1 MIKPIRADYALSLEE
16 LIKDPQLPT
25 TVNSAV
31 AVLRNGEVAYY
42 CIPPEIYENLL
53 RDNAETLIDFDALD
67 LVALIALGEEELIE
81 CAQRV
86 WKLDPSKYAE
96 WYAAIHR
103 DFTTLK
109 MHTAGRN
116 KYDQLYGS
124 DHPLTKSYTSLIDL
138 ATGLLKVTIRSANYA
153 HLIPT
158 EKSKRK

>member
-31 AVLRNGEVAYY
+31 AVLCNGEVAYY
-42 CIPPEIYENLL
+42 CIPPETYEKLL
-53 RDNAETLIDFDALD
+53 KDNSETLIDFDSYD
-67 LVALIALGEEELIE
+67 FDTLISLGEDELTQY
-81 CAQRV
+81 AQTH
-86 WKLDPSKYAE
+86 WNLDSSKYVE

-116 KYDQLYGS
+116 KYEQLYGS